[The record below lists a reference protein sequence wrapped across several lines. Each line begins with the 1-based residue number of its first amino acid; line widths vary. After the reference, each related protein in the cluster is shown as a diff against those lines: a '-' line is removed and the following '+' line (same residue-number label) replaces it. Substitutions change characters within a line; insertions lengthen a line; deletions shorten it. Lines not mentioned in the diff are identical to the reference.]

1 MKTKVNNFH
10 QNMASVGKKLQ
21 KSINL
26 NTKLDKEITVELIK
40 AMFKKNF

>member
-1 MKTKVNNFH
+1 
-10 QNMASVGKKLQ
+10 MASVGKKLQ